1 MVLPYLHIRC
11 QEYTPNTE
19 GDHLNVTSN
28 NLQHSLYKVGAVF
41 IQAHYHFVISTT
53 VRRRYLKTTK
63 RATEETRIPWENL
76 QIAYN
81 LINLPR

>member
-28 NLQHSLYKVGAVF
+28 NFQHPLCKVGAVF

-53 VRRRYLKTTK
+53 ERRRDLSSLRSLEMTK
-63 RATEETRIPWENL
+63 P
-76 QIAYN
+76 
-81 LINLPR
+81 